1 MILLRSRYFSA
12 NNILNTNVGS
22 NIGFIRGRKYDTDLD
37 RLGRMNTSQRE
48 LHKGLKDVRDELKK
62 LNSISNMRKEERDPE
77 FKRGFPFDQSNFQK
91 EMRDIKKELQRR
103 S

>member
-12 NNILNTNVGS
+12 NEILNTNAGL
-22 NIGFIRGRKYDTDLD
+22 GFIRGRKYDTDLD
-37 RLGRMNTSQRE
+37 RLGRQSTSQRE

-62 LNSISNMRKEERDPE
+62 LSSIFNIKKKERDPE
-77 FKRGFPFDQSNFQK
+77 IKRGFPFDQSNFQK